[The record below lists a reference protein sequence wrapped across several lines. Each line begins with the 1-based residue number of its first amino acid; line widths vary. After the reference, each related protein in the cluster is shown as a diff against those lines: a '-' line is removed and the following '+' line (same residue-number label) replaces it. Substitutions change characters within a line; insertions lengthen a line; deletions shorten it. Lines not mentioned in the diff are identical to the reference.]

1 MLHWV
6 AIPPFSVVKIPKVP
20 NRVKTAANLDTYQGV
35 SIKLLALECWVYL
48 LAVRLSVPNW
58 LFWAQPS
65 DSQGGRDYEHGRWT
79 SVDQGDLR

>member
-1 MLHWV
+1 MLHWI

-48 LAVRLSVPNW
+48 WAVRLSVPNW

-65 DSQGGRDYEHGRWT
+65 DSQAGEIMNMEGGLLWT
-79 SVDQGDLR
+79 KVI